1 MQRFY
6 RAADGVPTR
15 LPWHR
20 SEPPEILRSAVGEI
34 EAGAMTLDIACGAV
48 PWLSERGLR
57 VTGLDLL
64 SEAIAMA

>member
-20 SEPPEILRSAVGEI
+20 SEPPEILRAAVGEI
-34 EAGAMTLDIACGAV
+34 EAGAMTLDIGCAV
-48 PWLSERGLR
+48 QAYFPSGFRNAGF
-57 VTGLDLL
+57 G
-64 SEAIAMA
+64 